1 MDNKPNDDLLICIL
15 LQLLVCCILPLAIP
29 VAILCPYETFLDY
42 FLSIFI
48 LSIEAIVFICLSI
61 FIWKHYKA
69 WRGKR

>member
-48 LSIEAIVFICLSI
+48 LSIEAIVFI
-61 FIWKHYKA
+61 WKHYKA